1 MPSLIKL
8 DMESSLVI
16 ELKIALVDIGY
27 FAGLTPAGNSQFNL
41 GKSRDE
47 FKSKMKQG
55 TWWTPITLHKED
67 NSFNMDGRTPWNKE
81 EEDECHKIWSTIKA
95 CTHRKWMNKSIGLT
109 KCQRSKSKNMAW
121 QKDEKERV
129 QSRRQE
135 AHEQLKMRG

>member
-27 FAGLTPAGNSQFNL
+27 FARLAPAGNSQFNL

-55 TWWTPITLHKED
+55 TCRTLLTSRKED
-67 NSFNMDGRTPWNKE
+67 TTHSSWMKE
-81 EEDECHKIWSTIKA
+81 
-95 CTHRKWMNKSIGLT
+95 L
-109 KCQRSKSKNMAW
+109 
-121 QKDEKERV
+121 
-129 QSRRQE
+129 
-135 AHEQLKMRG
+135 